1 MSAHLNVESNGD
13 KVVITLSGG
22 FEQDLL
28 EEWAHVD
35 KTSMEIVPLALNTLM
50 DEIETESLKIQK
62 KKLPES

>member
-50 DEIETESLKIQK
+50 DEIETESLKI
-62 KKLPES
+62 